1 MAVVMAEVVMAESG
15 IAIAANKAS
24 AQKIKQRE
32 YYTKWYRKQTRS
44 QMSEINKKKYK
55 NRKLNMSKKRKH
67 TDDMTKAG
75 TDDVEGMRLKHADNK
90 VDLTTAVEKVDKMS
104 NEDDGLREEDMK
116 VVDVGAANEVI
127 VIGTGDDTDV
137 VGNTTMSRNDSRG
150 VTSEYASSHNNGTV
164 WDGTVNNNSSSEN
177 SSRRSRRITNRNNND
192 GMTSVNAASHNN
204 GVVREAAVNDN
215 SSHDS
220 RRRNR
225 EVVS

>member
-1 MAVVMAEVVMAESG
+1 MAESG

-177 SSRRSRRITNRNNND
+177 SSRRSRRITNHNNND

-220 RRRNR
+220 HQRNR